1 MNKLKINT
9 NKKSYSIYVGNKIL
23 KNLGSILKKEKILV
37 KKYFIIY
44 DKNIDYLHIRLIK
57 KILRKKDIFL
67 FKFTTNEQNKSIK
80 SAEKIINH
88 LLKNNFS
95 RNDCI
100 ISIGGGILGD
110 LACFAASIYKRGMRF
125 VNIPTTLL
133 AQVDASIGGKSGV
146 NHKLFGKNLIGTF
159 YQPDLVIADVN
170 FLNTLK
176 KKDIICGYAEIL
188 KHGLI
193 SHKKNFNNLEKDYK
207 NILSLKMPKIKDTII
222 WSCFVKKKI
231 VEKDEKESN
240 LRKTLNLGHTFG
252 HAYEAAAGLNKRLS
266 HGEGVILGIKSA
278 IKFSLNEKILSL
290 NDYNIINNHIKKLGF
305 NLNLKLYFKLNNI
318 DRIVSFMI
326 NDKKNISSKINLVL
340 LKGIGN
346 PIINKKYSS
355 IKIRKFLKKELINL

>member
-1 MNKLKINT
+1 ML
-9 NKKSYSIYVGNKIL
+9 
-23 KNLGSILKKEKILV
+23 
-37 KKYFIIY
+37 
-44 DKNIDYLHIRLIK
+44 
-57 KILRKKDIFL
+57 
-67 FKFTTNEQNKSIK
+67 
-80 SAEKIINH
+80 
-88 LLKNNFS
+88 
-95 RNDCI
+95 
-100 ISIGGGILGD
+100 
-110 LACFAASIYKRGMRF
+110 
-125 VNIPTTLL
+125 
-133 AQVDASIGGKSGV
+133 
-146 NHKLFGKNLIGTF
+146 
-159 YQPDLVIADVN
+159 
-170 FLNTLK
+170 
-176 KKDIICGYAEIL
+176 
-188 KHGLI
+188 
-193 SHKKNFNNLEKDYK
+193 
-207 NILSLKMPKIKDTII
+207 
-222 WSCFVKKKI
+222 KKKI
-231 VEKDEKESN
+231 VEKDERESN